1 MIKNKEQR
9 VGIFVDV
16 SNLYYSA
23 RHYGARVNFE
33 SLLKSATAGR
43 KLVRAITY
51 VVKANNPD
59 EESFFGA
66 LDKMGFEVKEKEL
79 QIFAGGRKKADW
91 DVGIAM
97 DMIKMSNHLDV
108 LILVSGDG
116 DYIPVVDYLQNHGN
130 LVEVIA
136 FGEGTSS
143 RLIEQ
148 ADDFLDLG
156 KSKGKFLIRSG
167 GRGHSRS
174 KKSAGKSK
182 PRKVADSK
190 KRTGRQSKPS
200 ANQRIEPPPIPE
212 PPGLD

>member
-33 SLLKSATAGR
+33 SLLKAATSGR
-43 KLVRAITY
+43 KLVRAIAY

-59 EESFFGA
+59 EDTFFEA
-66 LDKMGFEVKEKEL
+66 LDKMGFEVREKEL

-97 DMIKMSNHLDV
+97 DMIKMSGHLDV

-143 RLIEQ
+143 RLVGQ

-156 KSKGKFLIRSG
+156 KAKGKFLMKGGSRGRARSSK
-167 GRGHSRS
+167 SRS
-174 KKSAGKSK
+174 RT
-182 PRKVADSK
+182 PRKTSA
-190 KRTGRQSKPS
+190 RTRKTSTTT
-200 ANQRIEPPPIPE
+200 RIEPPPIPE

>member
-33 SLLKSATAGR
+33 TLLKTATAGR
-43 KLVRAITY
+43 KLVRAIAY

-66 LDKMGFEVKEKEL
+66 LDKMGFEVREKDL

-97 DMIKMSNHLDV
+97 DMIKMSGHLDV
-108 LILVSGDG
+108 LVLVSGDG
-116 DYIPVVDYLQNHGN
+116 DYIPLVDYLQNHGN

-136 FGEGTSS
+136 FGDGTSNK
-143 RLIEQ
+143 LVEQ
-148 ADDFLDLG
+148 ADDFFDLG
-156 KSKGKFLIRSG
+156 QAKSKFLIRSG
-167 GRGHSRS
+167 GGRGKSRKKSRS
-174 KKSAGKSK
+174 GN
-182 PRKVADSK
+182 R
-190 KRTGRQSKPS
+190 RTPVINESTSNGHVT
-200 ANQRIEPPPIPE
+200 PPPIPK
-212 PPGLD
+212 PPELD